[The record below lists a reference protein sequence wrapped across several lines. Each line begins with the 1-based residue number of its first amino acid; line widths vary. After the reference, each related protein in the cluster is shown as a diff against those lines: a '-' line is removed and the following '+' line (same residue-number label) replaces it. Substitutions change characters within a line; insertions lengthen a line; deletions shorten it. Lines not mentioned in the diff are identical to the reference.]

1 MCAIFGLLDFKGKL
15 TPSER
20 LRIIRALGKAA
31 EVRGTDATGI
41 AYVQNGRVQ
50 IQKAPRPAHR
60 MKYRIAPAAQY
71 IMGHTR
77 LTTQGAASR
86 NYNNHPFLGK
96 VGKLPFA
103 LAHNGVLFNDLEL
116 RRSRKLPRTIIETD
130 SYVAVQMIEK
140 QRALS
145 AESLRQMAEALD
157 GSFTITV
164 LDGENNL
171 YFIKGNN
178 PLTIYLF
185 PGLGCYVYAST
196 EEILDMALK
205 TLGLSDELKAAIAIR
220 QGDIMKID
228 SKGKRTVSHFDD
240 TNLCVRAYCR
250 YGGLWDWY
258 HPVSTANAT
267 YETDTYLDE
276 VVNYGLSQGVP
287 ESELRL
293 LIDAGY
299 DALDLEELVYDPML
313 RQSCVQEI
321 LCDYGV
327 C

>member
-20 LRIIRALGKAA
+20 LRIIRALGRAA

-41 AYVQNGRVQ
+41 AYVQSGRVQ

-77 LTTQGAASR
+77 MTTQGSASR
-86 NYNNHPFLGK
+86 NYNNHPFPGK
-96 VGKLPFA
+96 AGKMPFA

-116 RRSRKLPRTIIETD
+116 RRSYKLPRTIIETD
-130 SYVAVQMIEK
+130 SYAAVQLIEQQGTVSDK
-140 QRALS
+140 S
-145 AESLRQMAEALD
+145 MKQMAEALD

-185 PGLGCYVYAST
+185 FKQGFYLYAST

-205 TLGLSDELKAAIAIR
+205 TLGLSDEPKAEIAIR

-228 SKGKRTVSHFDD
+228 REGKRTVTHFDD
-240 TNLCVRAYCR
+240 TKLCVREYCR

-258 HPVSTANAT
+258 HPVSTPNTDEA
-267 YETDTYLDE
+267 DTYLDE
-276 VVNYGLSQGVP
+276 VVNYGLSRGIP

-293 LIDAGY
+293 LIEAGY
-299 DALDLEELVYDPML
+299 DALDLEDLVYDPML
-313 RQSCVQEI
+313 RQSCVKEI